1 MGHAYEAISADI
13 IARYHRNAGRDVFF
27 CTGTDEHGMKIA
39 RTAEEQSL
47 TPLQLCD
54 HYVAKFQELN
64 AKLLIS
70 NDRFIRTTEQQ
81 HKDLARLIFQRALDG
96 GDIYKDTYEGWYN
109 VREEKF
115 VTETEAAQADFK
127 DSVSGK
133 PLTKMQEESYFFKMS
148 KYQAQLI
155 EYIKTHPEFI
165 QPEERRHEILD
176 RLSRDKLQDLSVSR
190 TTFSWG
196 VPLPNDP
203 KHVMYVWFDALSNY
217 LSAVDYPHGD
227 RARYWPANMHLIGKD
242 IVWFHTVI
250 WPCMLFSANVPLPRT
265 VFCHGFI
272 NGPDGKKMSKS
283 IGNVVDPWSM
293 LDKYP
298 VDSFRFFLLR
308 EGSFGSDIN
317 FVESNLIERH
327 NSELCDG
334 LYNLINRTLNLAKTA
349 TLSRV
354 PDVTPVS
361 IFDLHEFVTRS
372 EEDYARFRLQE
383 TLERLWLTINT
394 TNKFLNDRAPWKD
407 KDTSSRQVTIRSVLE
422 AIYILAHY
430 LEPILPDSALRIF
443 AALHTPKRVISKLSW
458 NNLAVDTQLE
468 EKYSFTKIENKL
480 VVLPIQRVEL
490 RVGQITSVAPHP
502 EAEKLY
508 VLQISL
514 GATTRQIVSGLRDFF
529 TAEQL
534 LNKHVVIVANLKPAK
549 FKGVQSQGMLLTAE
563 HVHEGQTTLVL
574 IQPPAEAPLGDMCIA
589 LDKPAQLQGELKIQA
604 LQKIALLVKDQQVTA
619 DGLTV
624 VAQSNRQPLRADI
637 ADGAKVK

>member
-1 MGHAYEAISADI
+1 MSADI

-39 RTAEEQSL
+39 RAAEEQNW
-47 TPLQLCD
+47 TPIQLCD
-54 HYVAKFQELN
+54 HYVGKFQELN
-64 AKLLIS
+64 AKLQIS
-70 NDRFIRTTEQQ
+70 YDRFIRTTEQQ
-81 HKDLARLIFQRALDG
+81 HKDLARLIFQRALDA

-115 VTETEAAQADFK
+115 VTETEASQSDFK
-127 DSVSGK
+127 DPVSGK

-148 KYQAQLI
+148 KYQTQLI
-155 EYIKTHPEFI
+155 EHIKAHPEFI
-165 QPEERRHEILD
+165 QPEERRHEILE

-217 LSAVDYPHGD
+217 LSAVDYPLGA

-317 FVESNLIERH
+317 FVEGNLIERH

-334 LYNLINRTLNLAKTA
+334 LYNLVNRTLNLAKTA
-349 TLSRV
+349 TLARV
-354 PDVTPVS
+354 PDVPPVH
-361 IFDLHEFVTRS
+361 IFALDEFVARS

-407 KDTSSRQVTIRSVLE
+407 KDPTSRQTTIRSVLE
-422 AIYILAHY
+422 AIYVLAHY
-430 LEPILPDSALRIF
+430 LDPFLPESAQRIF
-443 AALHTPKRVISKLSW
+443 AALHTPKRVLGKLSW
-458 NNLAVDTQLE
+458 NNLAVDTPLE
-468 EKYSFTKIENKL
+468 EKYAFTKIENKL

-490 RVGQITSVAPHP
+490 RVGQITAVAPHP

-549 FKGVQSQGMLLTAE
+549 FKGVQSQGMLLTGE

-574 IQPPAEAPLGDMCIA
+574 IQPPAEAAPGEMCIA
-589 LDKPAQLQGELKIQA
+589 LDLPAQLQGELKIQA
-604 LQKIALLVKDQQVTA
+604 LQKIVLLVKDKQVTA
-619 DGLTV
+619 DGITV
-624 VAQSNRQPLRADI
+624 VAQGSRQPLRADI